1 MSKWTISIPASTA
14 NLGPGFDSIGIALDR
29 YLELE
34 VAAATEWKIE
44 NLSNNL
50 PDVSNPQEHLVV
62 QAATKTAK
70 SHGTSLPACHLKIRS
85 EIPLA
90 RGMGSSASA
99 VVAGIEF
106 ANQVLDLQLSA
117 HDKLKIATSME
128 GHPDNAAASIFGG
141 FTISSNGENGEIDLF
156 HSIQVDASFVLF
168 IPNFELKTEKARKI
182 LPESYSRKNAA
193 QASAIANLF
202 VAAFLSGSYEQA
214 GKYMEQDL
222 FHEPYRLDL
231 IPESREIIATAKTAG
246 AYGTCISGAGP
257 TLLSVIP
264 LGQEEGFIANL
275 TGRFPNFEL
284 VPVAINR
291 TGVVVSKSKVR
302 ENVL

>member
-1 MSKWTISIPASTA
+1 MSKWTISVPASTA
-14 NLGPGFDSIGIALDR
+14 NLGPGFDSIGIALDK
-29 YLELE
+29 YLEVE
-34 VAAATEWKIE
+34 VEIASEWKIE

-50 PDVSNPQEHLVV
+50 PEVLNPQEHLVV
-62 QAATKTAK
+62 QAATKTA
-70 SHGTSLPACHLKIRS
+70 HMHEVSLPACHLKIKS

-99 VVAGIEF
+99 IVAGVEL
-106 ANQVLDLQLSA
+106 ANQVLELHLSS

-141 FTISSNGENGEIDLF
+141 FTISSNGENGEISLF
-156 HSIQVDASFVLF
+156 HSTQIDASFVLS
-168 IPNFELKTEKARKI
+168 IPNFELKTEKARKA
-182 LPESYSRKNAA
+182 LPDSYSRKTAA

-202 VAAFLSGSYEQA
+202 VAAFVTGTYEKA

-231 IPESREIIATAKTAG
+231 ILDSREIIAAAKTAG

-257 TLLSVIP
+257 TLLSLVPI
-264 LGQEEGFIANL
+264 GKEEDFIAHLN
-275 TGRFPNFEL
+275 GKFPNFEL

-291 TGVVVSKSKVR
+291 TGIVVSKSKVQL
-302 ENVL
+302 NVL